1 MLKPPAEISLS
12 ESQVRELLAADCPEY
27 AHLPLHLVAEGWDNA
42 VWRLGDDLA
51 VRLPRRAVAAELIR
65 HEQQALPLLATRTAV
80 PVPLPLCVGAPRG
93 PMPWPWSVVPWFPGR
108 ALLAVPRSARGSVA
122 APLAAF
128 LRAVHAPAP
137 PDAPRNP
144 VRGVPLAARSGA
156 VEERLAGG
164 LVPRSEELRR
174 VWEEALAAPLFDGEP
189 VWIHGDLHPGNI
201 VVNGAERG
209 VERAAEHPAPAAA
222 PSLAAVV
229 DFGDVTAGDPATD
242 LAAAWLCFDPAGRRA
257 FRSAYGGDDSALWVR
272 ARGWAVVLATALCGN
287 SLDDP
292 QMARLGH
299 ETVDEVLARGEGGRV
314 RFVP

>member
-12 ESQVRELLAADCPEY
+12 ESQVRELLVADCREY
-27 AHLPLHLVAEGWDNA
+27 AHLPLRLVAEGWDNA
-42 VWRLGDDLA
+42 VWRLGDELA

-65 HEQQALPLLATRTAV
+65 HEQRALPLLAARTTVA
-80 PVPLPLCVGAPRG
+80 VPLPLHVGAPRG

-108 ALLAVPRSARGSVA
+108 ALLAVPRSARGGVA

-137 PDAPRNP
+137 SDAPPNP
-144 VRGVPLAARSGA
+144 VRGVPLAARSVA
-156 VEERLAGG
+156 VEERFAGG
-164 LVPRSEELRR
+164 LVPRSNELRP
-174 VWEEALAAPLFDGEP
+174 VWEEALTAPLFDGEP

-201 VVNGAERG
+201 VVTGPEHGAG
-209 VERAAEHPAPAAA
+209 HRAPGPA
-222 PSLAAVV
+222 LAAVV

-257 FRSAYGGDDSALWVR
+257 FRAAYGDDDSSLWAR

-292 QMARLGH
+292 EMARLGH